1 MTLMHSSEKKKLSF
15 WTHQLLTCKTISK
28 YLFQHLLQMKSGPKT
43 VNLNVNTVFT
53 FESYCL
59 VSFYFKCFII
69 LPFLALLRRPS
80 KKPLLNMSLEA
91 TNQEEA
97 LLMQDRKKV
106 TNNFCKHLKNTLTT
120 KLQVPNQ

>member
-1 MTLMHSSEKKKLSF
+1 
-15 WTHQLLTCKTISK
+15 
-28 YLFQHLLQMKSGPKT
+28 MKSVPKT

-59 VSFYFKCFII
+59 LSFCYFKCFII

-106 TNNFCKHLKNTLTT
+106 TNNFCKRLKNTLTT